1 MHAYVHC
8 RFTNNSQY
16 MEQPTCP
23 LKDKERKCGTY
34 IQEYYWALQ
43 KKFLPFVTTW
53 MNLENIML
61 SEITNRIRQIS
72 YDYNYLWN
80 QNLSN
85 TSQMILSH
93 ILKTKKKCYKI
104 VSQILVCFWSVPFLF
119 CQQKF
124 PWLSNFLFVKAFI
137 STKLQLELV
146 GKQIELTVSINLRFL
161 SMKMLN
167 IYKHPINTFYN
178 SINSVVNF

>member
-1 MHAYVHC
+1 MSTEGQRKKMWNIYTRVLLSLTKEISAICDNLDEPREHYAKWNNKQNK
-8 RFTNNSQY
+8 TN
-16 MEQPTCP
+16 
-23 LKDKERKCGTY
+23 
-34 IQEYYWALQ
+34 IIWLQ
-43 KKFLPFVTTW
+43 LCVESKPVKHKPNDTVTH
-53 MNLENIML
+53 LEN
-61 SEITNRIRQIS
+61 
-72 YDYNYLWN
+72 
-80 QNLSN
+80 
-85 TSQMILSH
+85 
-93 ILKTKKKCYKI
+93 KKKCYKI

-146 GKQIELTVSINLRFL
+146 VKQIELTVSINLRFL